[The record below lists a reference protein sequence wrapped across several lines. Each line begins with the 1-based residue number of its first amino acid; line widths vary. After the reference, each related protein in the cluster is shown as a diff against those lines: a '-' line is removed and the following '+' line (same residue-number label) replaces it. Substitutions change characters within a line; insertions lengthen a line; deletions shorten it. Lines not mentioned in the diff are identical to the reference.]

1 LKTIDLAQATKPLAS
16 YVEELKN
23 KTIDCTI
30 VVTVDGKPVLA
41 VVPVTGLDSE
51 SLSLST
57 NPKFLDLLERSR
69 EERQQRG
76 GMSSDEVREHFK
88 MPRRTTRP
96 DG

>member
-1 LKTIDLAQATKPLAS
+1 MRTIDLAQATKPLAS
-16 YVEELKN
+16 YAEELKN
-23 KTIDCTI
+23 KAIDSTI

-41 VVPVTGLDSE
+41 VVPVTGLDTD

-57 NPKFLDLLERSR
+57 NPTFLDLLDRSR

-88 MPRRTTRP
+88 LPRRITRT